1 MKKLLI
7 FTIALVLVPY
17 SIAFSQAPRSVMFG
31 GLFHSGGE
39 RDFAFAAGT
48 TVPVIENK
56 EVGAKD
62 YIRTGYF
69 YSNATEEVQAVF
81 TMNILEKTIKY
92 LSSGARW
99 YAATGAGFMIEIEDG
114 EDTIDGAFLMESGL
128 QFGETVKLG
137 LGITYEP
144 IAGAPDRT
152 FAYLHLDLFPKL
164 F

>member
-1 MKKLLI
+1 MKKTLI
-7 FTIALVLVPY
+7 ITLFCAVALTGT
-17 SIAFSQAPRSVMFG
+17 AFSQAPRSVMAG

-39 RDFAFAAGT
+39 RDFAFAVGT

-62 YIRTGYF
+62 YIRTGYL
-69 YSNATEEVQAVF
+69 YSNATEEVQAIF
-81 TMNILEKTIKY
+81 TMNVLEKTIRT

-99 YAATGAGFMIEIEDG
+99 YAATGGGFMFEIEDG
-114 EDTIDGAFLMESGL
+114 EDTIDGAFLIESGL

-137 LGITYEP
+137 VGITYEP
-144 IAGAPDRT
+144 IGEGEDRT
-152 FAYLHLDLFPKL
+152 FAYFHVDLFPKL